1 MKKKNRKSRNF
12 VGVDLHKNRF
22 TTFVIE
28 PQDRYSKDYELSEIN
43 EFLATLDPRDTVG
56 VEASTNTFA
65 FYDLLKQKTDDVT
78 VFNPHRLKVISE
90 AAVKTDKVDAEK
102 IASVLKMFKVSGEQ
116 IHNAVYVP
124 DQKIRD
130 LRSLF
135 ATYKNFKRHIVMWRN
150 RIHALLAQHMILI
163 PPCDM
168 SSKVGRCRI
177 QDRVAELPNVKIQI
191 SILFD
196 QLSAC
201 EKGKS
206 AIEELILKSGKEFLN
221 TIDILTSISG
231 ISVFTALAVIADI
244 ADIKRFKNPK
254 KLAMY
259 LRSAPEIDSSNE
271 VKKIKRTTKAGRRLS
286 IELLIQSTTHFQKEN
301 KNLKSWYNLKKG
313 QRGAGKARMAICR
326 KIITQ
331 IWHMWSKQEKNRFCN
346 EKLHASKIKDYK
358 TFLEKNSIAA

>member
-1 MKKKNRKSRNF
+1 MKKKNRRSRKF

-28 PQDRYSKDYELSEIN
+28 SQDRYSKTYELSEMN
-43 EFLATLDPRDTVG
+43 EFLATLDPRDAVG

-65 FYDLLKQKTDDVT
+65 FYDLLKRRTDDVT

-102 IASVLKMFKVSGEQ
+102 IATVLKMFKMSGEN
-116 IHNAVYVP
+116 IENKVYVP
-124 DQKIRD
+124 DQNIRD

-177 QDRVAELPNVKIQI
+177 LKRVDELPNVKIQV

-196 QLSAC
+196 QLSAT
-201 EKGKS
+201 ENGKS

-221 TIDILTSISG
+221 TIEILTSISG
-231 ISVFTALAVIADI
+231 ISVFTALAIIADV
-244 ADIKRFKNPK
+244 ADISRFKNPK

-259 LRSAPEIDSSNE
+259 LRSAPEIDSSNN
-271 VKKIKRTTKAGRRLS
+271 VTKIKRTTKAGRRLS

-301 KNLKSWYNLKKG
+301 EKLKNWYKYKKG

-331 IWHMWSKQEKNRFCN
+331 IWHMWSKEEKNRFCN
-346 EKLHASKIKDYK
+346 NKLHSSKIAAYKKFLAKD
-358 TFLEKNSIAA
+358 SIAA